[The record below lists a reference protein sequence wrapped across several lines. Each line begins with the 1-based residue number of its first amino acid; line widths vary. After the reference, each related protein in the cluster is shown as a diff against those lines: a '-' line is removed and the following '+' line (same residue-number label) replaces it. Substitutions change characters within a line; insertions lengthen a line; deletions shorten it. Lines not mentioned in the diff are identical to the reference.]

1 MVNNF
6 RPLGIED
13 QEIGMIGLFA
23 VLGQCALAT
32 IVGFTID
39 RLKHKMKITLLVLI
53 SLATAGFVWLTL
65 ICIGTAPVTIWSQYG
80 QFRKTQEDSAL
91 SMSN

>member
-23 VLGQCALAT
+23 VLGQCSLAT

-65 ICIGTAPVTIWSQYG
+65 ICIGTAPATIWRPSG
-80 QFRKTQEDSAL
+80 AVKEDST
-91 SMSN
+91 